1 MRMTPGTNQVGLPGR
16 VPERGSNGRNAMW
29 HYLDLPG
36 GKCKVGIPSASYRS
50 WVFVRGDDVV
60 SELAMPSIKRAPGAP
75 MSELHPTRLP

>member
-1 MRMTPGTNQVGLPGR
+1 MRMTPGTNQVDVPGR
-16 VPERGSNGRNAMW
+16 VPECRSNGRNAMW

-36 GKCKVGIPSASYRS
+36 GECKVGIPSASYRS

-75 MSELHPTRLP
+75 MSEIPLTRLQ